1 MIGVSAIL
9 MDACFVVLGLFFL
22 IGTSR
27 DLIRSLR
34 RKRQN
39 VFYKNDRTRTTW
51 EWFGILLI
59 VLVWSGVVGANS
71 VSKLRFYSA
80 MTHLQ
85 PESVARIEI
94 GSKAVTDRQQIEDI
108 VAAINHADW
117 YSSRRY
123 RAADEVSLVVKL
135 TSGKQYNLKASHY
148 LQGEGASLTSQSP
161 SGWCNGEIF
170 CRRLPASLQRAGVT
184 LPDCFTYSGRPQ
196 RCAVQ

>member
-1 MIGVSAIL
+1 MIGVGAIL
-9 MDACFVVLGLFFL
+9 MDAFFVVLGLFFL
-22 IGTSR
+22 IGTSW

-34 RKRQN
+34 RKPQN
-39 VFYKNDRTRTTW
+39 VFHKNDRTRTTL
-51 EWFGILLI
+51 EWFGILLV

-85 PESVARIEI
+85 PGSVERIEI

-108 VAAINHADW
+108 VAAINQADW
-117 YSSRRY
+117 YSARRY

-148 LQGEGASLTSQSP
+148 LQGEGASLISQSP
-161 SGWCNGEIF
+161 SGWLHGEIF

-184 LPDCFTYSGRPQ
+184 LPDCFTYSGKRQ